1 MNVQATLL
9 QGIDAQT
16 KGKLAEAS
24 TLFHKVLKADP
35 GNVPALYSLC
45 VVNITQGNADQAI
58 SFAQKGIQAAPKY
71 APMYMGLA
79 EGYKTAGDYESAL
92 VYYDKAIELD
102 PNFTQAYQNSGAIL
116 RAVKRHKDALLRFT
130 KILELEPT
138 NLAAVNNAAILLSE
152 FKQAEAAINMYK
164 RLVALQPDYEY
175 AIGSLLY
182 EQLHHCDWTGYD
194 DLLKAILVGVSQGKR
209 ACKTL
214 GFMAMADNPEMH
226 LIAAKTFADHHYPAK
241 NIELY
246 KGEKYAHQRIRIGYV
261 SPDLREHPVGH
272 LMAGI
277 FEHHDKSK
285 FEVFS
290 YSLGINDGSRLRDR
304 IQTASDH
311 FIDASTMSPL
321 GVAKL
326 IKEHEID
333 VVVDLAGYT
342 SDAMPDI
349 YSYRPAP
356 AHVGFLGYPGTL
368 GTKYVDYILADSVI
382 IPVGHERY
390 YTEKVI
396 RMPNAYLPTD
406 NTLKIADRTP
416 TREECGLPPEGKVL
430 CSFSH
435 DYKIQ
440 PYIFQV
446 WLNILKKV
454 DKSVLWLVSRS
465 EMTKANL
472 KKRFEENGLDPERL
486 IFAQRVPKIED
497 HLARYRLADVFLD
510 TYPYNAH
517 TTAADALW
525 SGLPVVTL
533 LGNSFASR
541 VASSLNSAIGM
552 PELIGKDLAEYE
564 AIALKLVTDDDY
576 NKKVKTKLQK
586 NRLHYPLFD
595 TERFCRDLEIKLE
608 LIYRDSRS
616 E

>member
-1 MNVQATLL
+1 MNVQTALL
-9 QGIDAQT
+9 QAIDAQN
-16 KGKLAEAS
+16 KGKLNEA
-24 TLFHKVLKADP
+24 TALFQKVLKADP
-35 GNVPALYSLC
+35 SNIPALYSLC
-45 VVNITQGNADQAI
+45 VININLGNSEQAI
-58 SFAQKGIQAAPKY
+58 NIAKRGIQLAPKY

-79 EGYKTAGDYESAL
+79 EGYKTAGEYDKAIEN
-92 VYYDKAIELD
+92 YDKAIELD

-116 RAVKRHKDALLRFT
+116 RAVKRHKDALLRFM
-130 KILELEPT
+130 KILEIEPT
-138 NLAAVNNAAILLSE
+138 NLAAISNAAILLTE

-194 DLLKAILVGVSQGKR
+194 DLLKAVLVGVAQGKR

-214 GFMAMADNPEMH
+214 GFMAMADNPELH
-226 LIAAKTFADHHYPAK
+226 LIAAKTFAEHHYPTK
-241 NIELY
+241 SVELY
-246 KGEKYAHQRIRIGYV
+246 KGEKYDHDRIRVAYV

-272 LMAGI
+272 LMVGI

-285 FEVFS
+285 FEIYS
-290 YSLGINDGSRLRDR
+290 YSLGINDSSRLRER
-304 IQTASDH
+304 IQKASDH
-311 FIDASTMSPL
+311 FIDASVMSPIS
-321 GVAKL
+321 VAKL
-326 IKEHEID
+326 IREHEID
-333 VVVDLAGYT
+333 VVIDLAGYT

-390 YTEKVI
+390 YTEKVV

-406 NTLKIADRTP
+406 NTLPISERTP
-416 TREECGLPPEGKVL
+416 TREECGLPEEGKVL

-440 PYIFQV
+440 PYIFDI
-446 WLNILKKV
+446 WMNILKKV

-465 EMTKANL
+465 EMTQANL
-472 KKRFEENGLDPERL
+472 RKRFQENGLDPSRL
-486 IFAQRVPKIED
+486 IFAKRVPKIED

-525 SGLPVVTL
+525 SGLPVVTM

-541 VASSLNSAIGM
+541 VAASLNSAIGM
-552 PELIGKDLAEYE
+552 PELIAKDLKEYE
-564 AIALKLVTDDDY
+564 EIALKLVTDEEF
-576 NKKVKTKLQK
+576 NKVTKLK
-586 NRLHYPLFD
+586 ITKHKKHYPLFD
-595 TERFCRDLEIKLE
+595 TNRFCRDLEIKLE
-608 LIYRDSRS
+608 LIYMDSKVQ
-616 E
+616 

>member
-1 MNVQATLL
+1 MNVQTALL
-9 QGIDAQT
+9 QAIDAQN
-16 KGKLAEAS
+16 KGKLNEA
-24 TLFHKVLKADP
+24 TALFQKVLKTDP
-35 GNVPALYSLC
+35 ANIPALYSLC
-45 VVNITQGNADQAI
+45 VININQGNADQAI
-58 SFAQKGIQAAPKY
+58 TIAKRGIQLAPKY

-79 EGYKTAGDYESAL
+79 EGYKSAGEYDLALES
-92 VYYDKAIELD
+92 YDKAIELD

-116 RAVKRHKDALLRFT
+116 RAVKRHKDALLRFM
-130 KILELEPT
+130 KIIELDPN
-138 NLAAVNNAAILLSE
+138 NLAAISNAAILLTE

-164 RLVALQPDYEY
+164 RLVALKPDYEY

-182 EQLHHCDWTGYD
+182 EQLHHCDWVGYD
-194 DLLKAILVGVSQGKR
+194 DLLKAVLVGVAQGKR

-214 GFMAMADNPEMH
+214 GFMAMADNPELHM
-226 LIAAKTFADHHYPAK
+226 IAAKTFAEHHYPEK
-241 NIELY
+241 SIELY
-246 KGEKYAHQRIRIGYV
+246 KGEKYTHDRIRIAYV

-285 FEVFS
+285 YEIYS
-290 YSLGINDGSRLRDR
+290 YSLGINDNSLLRER
-304 IQTASDH
+304 IQKASDH
-311 FIDASTMSPL
+311 FIDASVMSPI

-326 IKEHEID
+326 IREHEID
-333 VVVDLAGYT
+333 VVIDLAGYT

-406 NTLKIADRTP
+406 NTLPIADRTP
-416 TREECGLPPEGKVL
+416 SREECGLPEEGKVL

-440 PYIFQV
+440 PYIFEI
-446 WLNILKKV
+446 WMNILKKI
-454 DKSVLWLVSRS
+454 DNSVLWLVSRS
-465 EMTKANL
+465 EMTQANL
-472 KKRFEENGLDPERL
+472 RKKFEENGLDPARL
-486 IFAQRVPKIED
+486 IFAKRVPKIED

-525 SGLPVVTL
+525 AGLPVVTM

-541 VASSLNSAIGM
+541 VAASLNSAIGM
-552 PELIGKDLAEYE
+552 PELIAKDLKEYE
-564 AIALKLVTDDDY
+564 EIALRLLSDDAYNSQTKAKLARH
-576 NKKVKTKLQK
+576 KS
-586 NRLHYPLFD
+586 HYPLFD
-595 TERFCRDLEIKLE
+595 TKRFCSDLEIKIN
-608 LIYRDSRS
+608 LIYQDSRAA
-616 E
+616 

>member
-9 QGIDAQT
+9 QGIDAQS
-16 KGKLAEAS
+16 KGKFAEA
-24 TLFHKVLKADP
+24 TILFNKVLKADP
-35 GNVPALYSLC
+35 NNVPALYSLC

-58 SFAQKGIQAAPKY
+58 DFAKKGIQANPKY

-226 LIAAKTFADHHYPAK
+226 LIAAKTFAEHHYPAK

-246 KGEKYAHQRIRIGYV
+246 QGEIYSHQRIRIGYV

-333 VVVDLAGYT
+333 LVVDLAGYT

-416 TREECGLPPEGKVL
+416 TREECGLPAEGKVL

-472 KKRFEENGLDPERL
+472 KKRFEENGLDPDRL

-564 AIALKLVTDDDY
+564 DIALKLVTDDDY
-576 NKKVKTKLQK
+576 NKQVKTKLQK